1 MTRGILYL
9 IPTLL
14 GDTSPEDL
22 LPGKTLSLI
31 RSLSSFIVEEI
42 KPARRFLRKAGYTG
56 NFEATNLQIFN
67 EHTDRNDLMPFIQP
81 MLDGVDTGLL
91 AEAGTPC
98 IADPGAEIVELAHQV
113 GIKVVPLSGPSSILL
128 ALSASGFNGQN
139 FVFHGYLPIEKRER
153 QRKIKEIERTT
164 YNKDQTQIFIET
176 PYRNKALLDAL
187 CQTCKPSSRLCMAI
201 NLTTGKE
208 QILVQTIADWRVNK
222 TDVHKNPAVFL
233 LYH

>member
-1 MTRGILYL
+1 MTRGTLYL
-9 IPTLL
+9 IPTTL

-31 RSLSSFIVEEI
+31 RSLSTFIVEEI
-42 KPARRFLRKAGYTG
+42 KPARWFLRKAGYTG
-56 NFEATNLQIFN
+56 NFEAMNLQIFN

-81 MLDGVDTGLL
+81 MLDGIDTGLL
-91 AEAGTPC
+91 SEAGTPC

-153 QRKIKEIERTT
+153 QRKIKEIERAA
-164 YNKDQTQIFIET
+164 YDKDQTQIFIET
-176 PYRNKALLDAL
+176 PYRNTALLGAL
-187 CQTCKPSSRLCMAI
+187 SQTCKPSSRLCMAI
-201 NLTTGKE
+201 NLTTAKE
-208 QILVQTIADWRVNK
+208 QILVQTIADWRVSK
-222 TDVHKNPAVFL
+222 TDVHKKPAVFL
-233 LYH
+233 LYR